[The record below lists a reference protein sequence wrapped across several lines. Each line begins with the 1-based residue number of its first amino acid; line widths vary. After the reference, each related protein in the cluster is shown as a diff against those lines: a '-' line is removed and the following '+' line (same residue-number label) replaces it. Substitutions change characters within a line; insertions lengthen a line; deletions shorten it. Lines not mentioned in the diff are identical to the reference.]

1 MNFPTETGVCR
12 LKITCWISNQHC
24 DCRS

>member
-12 LKITCWISNQHC
+12 LKMTCWISNQHC
-24 DCRS
+24 RS